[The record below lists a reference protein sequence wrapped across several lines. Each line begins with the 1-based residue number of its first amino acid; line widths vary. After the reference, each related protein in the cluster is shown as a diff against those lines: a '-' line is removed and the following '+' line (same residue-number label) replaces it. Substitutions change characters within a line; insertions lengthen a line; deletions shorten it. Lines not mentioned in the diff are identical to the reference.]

1 VRHLT
6 CSALAQMVTGSNF
19 DMAIAVLANVIRAGP
34 AFSRQLS
41 GRSYD
46 SKKWRCLSRCYTLDF
61 LRNAEEDAQ

>member
-1 VRHLT
+1 VELNTICVAHDYREVYRKVHVKHVT

-41 GRSYD
+41 GRS
-46 SKKWRCLSRCYTLDF
+46 
-61 LRNAEEDAQ
+61 